1 MNRLTTYIIT
11 ALTILS
17 ASEINAQTTI
27 WSSTALDLPIDAR
40 SSGLGFKVVS
50 DIGYDGFAG
59 VTILRKLIQSIQE
72 KYTSPTSIIT
82 QGFNTDL

>member
-17 ASEINAQTTI
+17 ASEINSQTTI

-59 VTILRKLIQSIQE
+59 SYNPAQVDSINSE